1 MAGLS
6 DTDIRLDSN
15 WQVTA
20 AANGD
25 ALLVSGLECFLQDIR
40 IEALTQEGEV
50 FYDETW
56 GWSLLDFIQSQD
68 DELLRL
74 EIEQRVKTKMMRRAE
89 IDPETIQTVVD
100 FQEDVITIHSSF
112 SFVGSDQTAQLDI
125 ELDRVKVEVRLV

>member
-1 MAGLS
+1 M
-6 DTDIRLDSN
+6 DTDIRLDES

-25 ALLVSGLECFLQDIR
+25 ALLISGLDCFLQDIR

-74 EIEQRVKTKMMRRAE
+74 EIAQRVRSKLARRTE
-89 IDPETIQTVVD
+89 IDPETIKTTVD
-100 FQEDVITIHSSF
+100 LREDVIAIQVSF
-112 SFVGSDQTAQLDI
+112 GFADSDQTAILDI
-125 ELDRVKVEVRLV
+125 ELDRVSVEVRLV

>member
-1 MAGLS
+1 MAGLM
-6 DTDIRLDSN
+6 DTDIRLDES

-25 ALLVSGLECFLQDIR
+25 ALLISGLDCFLQDIR

-74 EIEQRVKTKMMRRAE
+74 EIAQRVRSKLARRTE
-89 IDPETIQTVVD
+89 IDPETIKTTVD
-100 FQEDVITIHSSF
+100 LREDVIAIQVSF
-112 SFVGSDQTAQLDI
+112 GFADSDQTAILDI
-125 ELDRVKVEVRLV
+125 ELDRVSVEVRLV